1 MDISSQHFPYVM
13 GAYAL
18 GAGVLTLLTYWT
30 LRADSKVRKELAQW
44 KPDVP

>member
-1 MDISSQHFPYVM
+1 MDISSPHFPYIM

-18 GAGVLTLLTYWT
+18 GVCVLTLLTYWT
-30 LRADSKVRKELAQW
+30 LRADCKVREKLAQW